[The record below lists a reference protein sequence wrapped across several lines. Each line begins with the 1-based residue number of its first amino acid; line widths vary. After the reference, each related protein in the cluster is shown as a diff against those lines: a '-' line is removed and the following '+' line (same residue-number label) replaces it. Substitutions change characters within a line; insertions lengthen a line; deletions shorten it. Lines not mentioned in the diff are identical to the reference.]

1 MSAAQYPIYH
11 VHKPIFARIMTRA
24 SLLTSVPVSVIK
36 GSNRS
41 RIACHARLVVMHIL
55 RNEGWSL
62 SQIGRALGG
71 RCHTTIMHGVNRADN
86 LRRTDPRFASLC
98 DVVAA

>member
-1 MSAAQYPIYH
+1 MSTAQYPIYH

-55 RNEGWSL
+55 R